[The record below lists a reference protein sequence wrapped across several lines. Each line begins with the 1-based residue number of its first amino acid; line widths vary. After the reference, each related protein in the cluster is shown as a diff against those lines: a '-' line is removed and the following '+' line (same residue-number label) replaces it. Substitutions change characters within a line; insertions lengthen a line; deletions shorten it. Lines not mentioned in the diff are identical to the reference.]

1 MTTAIVTAKGQV
13 VIPSKIRHRLKI
25 KAGTRFCVAEKGDKI
40 IFQPLTE
47 DYFERM
53 SGVLDT
59 KGRLTKAILGEREK
73 EKRTEDK
80 KWSRS

>member
-1 MTTAIVTAKGQV
+1 MTTTVVTAKGQV

-25 KAGTRFCVAEKGDKI
+25 KTGTRFCVVEKGDKI

-59 KGRLTKAILGEREK
+59 KGRLTKAILEEREK
-73 EKRTEDK
+73 EKRLEDK
-80 KWSRS
+80 KWSR